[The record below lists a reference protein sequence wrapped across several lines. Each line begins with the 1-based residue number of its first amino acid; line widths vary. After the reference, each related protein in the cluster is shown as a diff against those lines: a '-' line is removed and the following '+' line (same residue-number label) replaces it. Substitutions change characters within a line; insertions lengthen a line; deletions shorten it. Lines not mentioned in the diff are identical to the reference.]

1 MSRISCSICYDCI
14 SSESILL
21 HLDCG
26 HIYHDNCLLE
36 WMKTSKTCPD
46 CRKRITKM
54 PSRVWPNF
62 DVNEEEET
70 VQLSNNIEVLENKN
84 KKLEEQLT
92 QLRMNQHE
100 IITAEL
106 AKKTYEVMKVTSTM
120 KSLEQLYVDSKIK
133 IEELTKIN
141 DEGTE
146 RLNLCHG
153 KLNSVNDLLFSQQ
166 NESTTLTSKIMDLE
180 KQLQFAESDSQMD
193 KYFRTVATNEKDEA
207 IEQLNN
213 TQRQLFYAQNTIDRN
228 FVQIETV
235 LCELERMRTEKQL
248 QTIRMKQME
257 ETICERDMGRREIEI
272 ENVQLKSKLK
282 KIMSQGTVC
291 SSVVAQKRK
300 FKDCCCN
307 NDLVDNNLKKDLR
320 SECID
325 TESDHPPIKLII
337 RKMKRDSSFLCVPVL

>member
-1 MSRISCSICYDCI
+1 MSRISCSICYDFL

-36 WMKTSKTCPD
+36 WMQISRTCPD
-46 CRKRITKM
+46 CRKRVHKI

-62 DVNEEEET
+62 DVSDENET
-70 VQLSNNIEVLENKN
+70 LQLSKNIQVLENKN

-92 QLRMNQHE
+92 QLHMNQHE
-100 IITAEL
+100 IIITQLAE
-106 AKKTYEVMKVTSTM
+106 KTYEVMKVTNTM
-120 KSLEQLYVDSKIK
+120 KSLEQLYIDSKIK
-133 IEELTKIN
+133 NEELTKAN
-141 DEGTE
+141 DEATE

-180 KQLQFAESDSQMD
+180 KQLQFAESDAQMD
-193 KYFRTVATNEKDEA
+193 KYFKTVAISEKDD
-207 IEQLNN
+207 
-213 TQRQLFYAQNTIDRN
+213 TKRQLFYAQNTIDRN
-228 FVQIETV
+228 YVQIETV

-257 ETICERDMGRREIEI
+257 ETICERDMGRREIEM

-282 KIMSQGTVC
+282 QIMSQGTVC

-300 FKDCCCN
+300 FADCCN
-307 NDLVDNNLKKDLR
+307 IDLVNTNIRRELR
-320 SECID
+320 SD
-325 TESDHPPIKLII
+325 GTNTKTDHPPIKLII
-337 RKMKRDSSFLCVPVL
+337 RKMKRDSNFACVPVL